1 MTAKKAILWLV
12 VFILLAALVWLGVSG
27 VRAATAARLALADL
41 DRLQALAAGGSPAPL
56 PAARSDLAALET
68 HLTATRSAGW
78 PFLWLAPKLGWLPR
92 YGPTL
97 AAAPALLEMAI
108 ELAGGGRE
116 ALDALAPLTDKL
128 GGGQGGDL
136 LVEALPVISA
146 AAPQL
151 KDAEARLALA
161 QALRAHLAGS
171 GGDLHPRLAE
181 QLPRLDRLL
190 PLARAG
196 LQAAQVAPALLGADG
211 PRTYLILAQNNHELR
226 GTGGF
231 ISGAGTV
238 RLEGGRITDLK
249 LGDSYSVDDLTQPHP
264 APPQAMTEQMGI
276 QLLTLR
282 DSNWSPDFPESGE
295 VARALFEQDRGVAT
309 DGAIALDLEAVRL
322 LVAALG
328 PLQVPGVDQ
337 PVTGANVLDWMKRS
351 WTAPQNASGT
361 AAEAATSDWWLKRK
375 DFMGEL
381 MGAAL
386 TKLQGGGDLNVSA
399 LAPALVTMLEGRHL
413 QVAVDDPALAKIM
426 AEQGWDGALR
436 PPKASD
442 FLAVVD
448 ANVGFNKTNAA
459 VAEAIAYRVEPVND
473 GLEATLT
480 LTYTHTAPPGAES
493 ICDRTPRYGDSYD
506 ALINRCYWD
515 YLRVYAPAGSELLT
529 TEGLNRT
536 VTEQGERGTTVFAG
550 NFSLRPGDQHVVTLR
565 YRLLADIPT
574 SPYNLFVRKQA
585 GTLAPPLTV
594 DVGACH
600 WATDLGQDRSFE
612 CRTGVAP

>member
-1 MTAKKAILWLV
+1 MTAKKTILWGV
-12 VFILLAALVWLGVSG
+12 VFILLAALLWLGVSG
-27 VRAATAARLALADL
+27 ARAASAARLAMADL
-41 DRLQALAAGGSPAPL
+41 DRLQAVAVGGSPAAL
-56 PAARSDLAALET
+56 PAARGDLAALET
-68 HLTATRSAGW
+68 HLTAARSAGR

-97 AAAPALLEMAI
+97 AAAPAFLDMAI

-136 LVEALPVISA
+136 LAEALPVISA

-151 KDAEARLALA
+151 KDADARLAQA
-161 QALRAHLAGS
+161 EALRAGI
-171 GGDLHPRLAE
+171 GNNLHPRLAE

-231 ISGAGTV
+231 ISGVGTV
-238 RLEGGRITDLK
+238 RLDGGRIVDLK
-249 LGDSYSVDDLTQPHP
+249 LSDSYNVDDLTQPHP
-264 APPQAMTEQMGI
+264 APPRAMSEQMGI

-295 VARALFEQDRGVAT
+295 VARALFAQDRGIAT

-337 PVTGANVLDWMKRS
+337 PVTGADVLDWMKRS
-351 WTAPQNASGT
+351 WAAPQNASGT
-361 AAEAATSDWWLKRK
+361 AGEAATSDWWLKRK

-381 MGAAL
+381 LGAAL
-386 TKLQGGGDLNVSA
+386 AKLQGGGDLNVSG
-399 LAPALVTMLEGRHL
+399 LAQAVVTMLEGRHL

-426 AEQGWDGALR
+426 ADQRWDGSLR
-436 PPKASD
+436 PPQGSD

-448 ANVGFNKTNAA
+448 SNVGFNKTNAA
-459 VAEAIAYRVEPVND
+459 VVEAIAYRVEPVD
-473 GLEATLT
+473 GGLEATLT
-480 LTYTHTAPPGAES
+480 LTYTHTAPAGAEP

-515 YLRVYAPAGSELLT
+515 YLRVYAPGGSELLT
-529 TEGLNRT
+529 TGGLNRPA
-536 VTEQGERGTTVFAG
+536 TEQGERGTTVFDG
-550 NFSLRPGDQHVVTLR
+550 SFTLRPGDQHVVTLR
-565 YRLLADIPT
+565 YRLPADIPT
-574 SPYNLFVRKQA
+574 SPYRLFVRKQA
-585 GTLAPPLTV
+585 GTLAPSLRMLLS
-594 DVGACH
+594 GCALE
-600 WATDLGQDRSFE
+600 TDLARDRAFA
-612 CRTGVAP
+612 CAK